1 MQCIEA
7 PFNSPIGEAYPQ
19 IIWDGA
25 CIMYT
30 YSYIH
35 EAVCVQLCDCRS
47 KCHIVEC
54 MEAAV
59 E

>member
-1 MQCIEA
+1 
-7 PFNSPIGEAYPQ
+7 
-19 IIWDGA
+19 
-25 CIMYT
+25 MYT